1 MKSYSIAE
9 VEHTLKL
16 LGIEVGDTLLV
27 QTALMDLGVI
37 RGEPVAKIPEAMYN
51 AIRRRIGAEGT
62 VCAQSFTF
70 GSCRGE
76 VFDREQTPS
85 STGAF
90 AEYLRGLKAT
100 QRSAHPIQSLVANGP
115 KAGYICDL
123 DTPSGYASDG
133 PYGRLLAHDAKLLLI
148 GRSNVDTAALAHY
161 AEEQARVPY
170 RQWKTFIVPYREGAR
185 LRQRTYQM
193 FVRNLALDPQ
203 LDLRQVGV
211 LLESHGVIQCRPLG
225 AGDVRVAN
233 ARKVVETLQ
242 GLLQSNPFC
251 LIEGNPSH
259 FG

>member
-1 MKSYSIAE
+1 MKSYSVDE
-9 VEHTLKL
+9 VECVLRL
-16 LGIEVGDTLLV
+16 LGIEAGDTLLV

-37 RGEPVAKIPEAMYN
+37 RGEPVARIPAAIYD
-51 AIRRRIGAEGT
+51 AIRRRVGADGT

-90 AEYLRGLKAT
+90 AEYLRGLET
-100 QRSAHPIQSLVANGP
+100 TRRSPHPIQSVVANGP
-115 KAGYICDL
+115 KAADICEP

-170 RQWKTFIVPYREGAR
+170 RYWKTFVVPYREGAS
-185 LRQRTYQM
+185 LFQRSYQM
-193 FVRNLALDPQ
+193 FVRDLALDPRI
-203 LDLRQVGV
+203 DLRRIGV
-211 LLESHGVIQCRPLG
+211 LLESRGVMQCLPLG
-225 AGDVRVAN
+225 NGDVRVAN
-233 ARKVVETLQ
+233 ARRVSETLRD
-242 GLLQSNPFC
+242 LLQANPFC
-251 LIEGNPSH
+251 LIEGNPRH